1 MKLQGGCMCKQD
13 RYSIETDVS
22 EPDAGYCHCR
32 TCQLV
37 TSSPVAVMFTVPE
50 VRCCAAIVNLLDL
63 FASTLDLSLTTGRR

>member
-1 MKLQGGCMCKQD
+1 MKLQGGCMCKQV

-50 VRCCAAIVNLLDL
+50 VR
-63 FASTLDLSLTTGRR
+63 